1 MAWKYRKLLSNLA
14 NAVEA
19 LCGTTRDDAAAE
31 LAARADAEGRAVL
44 QAAGIAVL
52 DEAVHDAARADFTMS
67 RLPGQEHTG
76 GSSWQ
81 SLVRGTGSIEA
92 DHLNGEIVLLG
103 RLHGVPTPV
112 NAVLQRRARQAAA
125 TRSDARVRSRPTRC
139 CASRPAERDTGGG
152 RDTCRCRARSARA
165 VAASARQEAEHVTL
179 GHVQLPPCWTV
190 NPNDVV

>member
-1 MAWKYRKLLSNLA
+1 M
-14 NAVEA
+14 
-19 LCGTTRDDAAAE
+19 
-31 LAARADAEGRAVL
+31 
-44 QAAGIAVL
+44 L

-67 RLPGQEHTG
+67 RLPGLEHTG

-125 TRSDARVRSRPTRC
+125 TRSDARLRHGRRAS
-139 CASRPAERDTGGG
+139 CASRPAEPRRRRTAAGAAPVE
-152 RDTCRCRARSARA
+152 CRARPCRPSGLP
-165 VAASARQEAEHVTL
+165 SGRQEAEHVTL

-190 NPNDVV
+190 KPKDVV